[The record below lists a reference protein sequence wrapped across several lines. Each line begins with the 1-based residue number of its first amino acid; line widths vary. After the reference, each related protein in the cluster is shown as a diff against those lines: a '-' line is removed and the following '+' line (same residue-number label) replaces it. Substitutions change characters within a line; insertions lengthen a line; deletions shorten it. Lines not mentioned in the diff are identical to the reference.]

1 MIKTVVLM
9 AGPYGSGKS
18 KYVKQAQAKLP
29 KDVTSAVCS
38 SSFFFLNQG
47 VYRFE
52 ATKLSEA
59 FSSTRRKFLS
69 EISKGTTIIFVD
81 DTHLK
86 FQYRKFYLEHAIE
99 NGYQVEIC
107 VMANEKK
114 NIECDL
120 PPGRYLVY
128 EGEEDLECEYR
139 PLETEQVAVTVEGVP
154 VPQGGPMLRPVPQQ
168 TPPGPTMGSIVEDKE
183 TGLLKKFN
191 GDRWIY
197 YTPVPDPVEV
207 IRL

>member
-9 AGPYGSGKS
+9 VGPYGSGKS

-38 SSFFFLNQG
+38 SSFFFLNHG

-81 DTHLK
+81 DTNLK
-86 FQYRKFYLEHAIE
+86 FQYRRFYLEHAIE
-99 NGYQVEIC
+99 NGYRVEIC
-107 VMANEKK
+107 VLANEKK
-114 NIECDL
+114 NVECDL
-120 PPGRYLVY
+120 LPGRYLVY
-128 EGEEDLECEYR
+128 EGEEDLECEYQ
-139 PLETEQVAVTVEGVP
+139 PLESEISQTIEEIP
-154 VPQGGPMLRPVPQQ
+154 VPQLAPSGPPK
-168 TPPGPTMGSIVEDKE
+168 GSIVEDEE